1 MGCFKAGF
9 VQHIRL
15 YADGRTAQ
23 RLNFLRFCLGRL
35 KSTVQN
41 GDLGAAFGKRSYK
54 LAAQH
59 TRTAGD
65 HCNLPLQI
73 NGKWQG

>member
-1 MGCFKAGF
+1 M
-9 VQHIRL
+9 

-23 RLNFLRFCLGRL
+23 VLHFLRLDLGRL
-35 KSTVQN
+35 QSTVQN
-41 GDLGAAFGKRSYK
+41 GYLGAAFRQRSYK

-59 TRTAGD
+59 TRTTGD
-65 HCNLPLQI
+65 NGNLSLQI